1 MKCPSHKSESAL
13 SLLLCPE
20 TENAEKTGF
29 EPFVIYPFIF
39 RNTEIAGNAGK
50 VRDLK
55 NIYMKNKNNQKIHNY
70 VCLLSQG
77 FSKWRLLG
85 GSRKIGGKKRN

>member
-29 EPFVIYPFIF
+29 EPFVIYPFTF

-55 NIYMKNKNNQKIHNY
+55 
-70 VCLLSQG
+70 
-77 FSKWRLLG
+77 
-85 GSRKIGGKKRN
+85 KKSEKTKTTKRFITMSVS